1 MENNLYTGKYTFA
14 DHSFGEFAPD
24 EGDSVKYDNVVLSD
38 GIQTA
43 KFKNETGQKK
53 LEFQRGDEVEVDFE
67 IHFSK
72 SGPRL
77 VLKAI
82 R

>member
-1 MENNLYTGKYTFA
+1 MENNLYTGKYVFSE
-14 DHSFGEFAPD
+14 HSYGEFAPD

-43 KFKNETGQKK
+43 KFRNDTGQKK
-53 LEFQRGDEVEVDFE
+53 LEFQRGDSVTVEFE

-72 SGPRL
+72 SGPKL
-77 VLKAI
+77 VLKSI
-82 R
+82 I